1 MVTARTGSR
10 RTTVWQL
17 VAVLA
22 LACGAP
28 AERAAGPEPA
38 PRPAQRR
45 PELVRLTLLA
55 DAVRVAPGRPLT
67 LAARLDIAPGWH
79 IYWSNPGDSG
89 LATEATFRAPDGFR
103 VGPARFPGPA
113 RFDSPGDITSY
124 GYQELAM
131 LSTVVATPDALTGDR
146 VQFSVQASWLACRD
160 VCVPGRAEAVIELEA
175 ARAGEAPQ
183 PAHADLFARHAAA
196 LPRPL
201 SALGAADPTWRRD
214 ERQVAVALVVPAART
229 LEYFPASDEDMGLT
243 GQATVPAPAGAR
255 LELSYKPSVRPV
267 RLGGVLAVT
276 AGAGVRYYALDLEEP
291 TR

>member
-1 MVTARTGSR
+1 
-10 RTTVWQL
+10 VWRV

-22 LACGAP
+22 LGCGAP
-28 AERAAGPEPA
+28 AEPASGPEPP

-45 PELVRLTLLA
+45 PERVRLTLLA
-55 DAVRVAPGRPLT
+55 DAVRVAPGRQLT
-67 LAARLDIAPGWH
+67 LAARFDIAPGWH
-79 IYWSNPGDSG
+79 IYWSNPGESG
-89 LATEATFRAPDGFR
+89 LATEATFHAPDGFG

-131 LSTVVATPDALTGDR
+131 LSAVVAAPDALAADH

-160 VCVPGRAEAVIELEA
+160 VCVPGRAEAVIDLEA

-201 SALGAADPTWRRD
+201 SDLGAAAPVWRRD
-214 ERQVAVALVVPAART
+214 ERQIAVALVVPGARA
-229 LEYFPASDEDMGLT
+229 LEYFPPSGEDLGLS
-243 GQATVPAPAGAR
+243 GQASVPAPAGAR

-276 AGAGVRYYALDLEEP
+276 AGAGVRYYALALEEP